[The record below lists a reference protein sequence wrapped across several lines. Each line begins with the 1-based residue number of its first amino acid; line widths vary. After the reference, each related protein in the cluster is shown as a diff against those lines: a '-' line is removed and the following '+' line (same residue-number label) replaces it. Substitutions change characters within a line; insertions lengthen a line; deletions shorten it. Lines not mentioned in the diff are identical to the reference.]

1 MPIKE
6 NTTIKDISLGLISNE
21 VIEAKLKDV
30 QELYL
35 ASFVNIELYD
45 YLIAFM
51 EWEKK
56 TESKEW
62 VKVLNQSIEEQ
73 RQMKLATVKMIDNHA
88 KNIRTLKNLLIK

>member
-51 EWEKK
+51 E
-56 TESKEW
+56 
-62 VKVLNQSIEEQ
+62 
-73 RQMKLATVKMIDNHA
+73 
-88 KNIRTLKNLLIK
+88 